1 VPRIQI
7 MVGRTCGAATTA
19 MLQGLLVAV
28 VCVIAGFRPANLSLV
43 PAGLAFL
50 ALIAV
55 VFAGLGTT
63 IGSSLKD
70 MQGFQMVMNLLV
82 LPIFFLSGA
91 LYPLNN
97 LPQVLTVLTT
107 VDPLSYGIDGLRSML
122 IAQSHFGAA
131 EDAVVL
137 AVLAVVT
144 LALGAWRFSKIEV

>member
-1 VPRIQI
+1 
-7 MVGRTCGAATTA
+7 
-19 MLQGLLVAV
+19 
-28 VCVIAGFRPANLSLV
+28 
-43 PAGLAFL
+43 
-50 ALIAV
+50 
-55 VFAGLGTT
+55 
-63 IGSSLKD
+63 
-70 MQGFQMVMNLLV
+70 MVMNLLV